1 MAQKTYETLLV
12 KFLGGT
18 EVTDA
23 IAAWL
28 DELEVDEIGVV
39 EKITAVDI
47 NPNDQNNPYVQIL
60 MSKEVQDNSEGF
72 ISLGTQKMTG
82 IETPNVTARWIA
94 PFDGKIVKGYSRVS
108 ADPGATNT
116 MSLKV
121 NGGTAATATIVVATG
136 GSAWDLD
143 SADFANNNVVV
154 AGDRIE
160 LITDGGGSNA
170 TDAYVNLI
178 MQKIPAA

>member
-1 MAQKTYETLLV
+1 MAQKTYETLTI
-12 KFLGGT
+12 KFLGGS

-23 IAAWL
+23 IAAWIAA
-28 DELEVDEIGVV
+28 LEVDEIGVV
-39 EKITAVDI
+39 EKITPLDI
-47 NPNDQNNPYVQIL
+47 NPNDQNNPYVQVL

-72 ISLGTQKMTG
+72 VSLGTQKMTG

-94 PFDGKIVKGYSRVS
+94 PFDGAIVKGLCRVS

-116 MSLKV
+116 ISLKV

-136 GSAWDLD
+136 GAAWDLD
-143 SADFANNNVVV
+143 TADFANNNVVV
-154 AGDRIE
+154 AGDRVE

-170 TDAYVNLI
+170 TDAYVDLI
-178 MQKIPAA
+178 LQKIPAA